1 MIEVKVNDIHTFS
14 IEQQSDKFLV
24 NGVLHAAQIHNSDG
38 KNFKV
43 IFNNRCYLANVTL
56 ENDQLRIKIN
66 QNTYLL
72 EIKDENELMLE
83 KLGLESRVTKR
94 TDEIKAPMPGMIVDV
109 LVSKGDVVK
118 SGQPLLVLKAMK
130 MENIIKSP
138 HDGVVHE
145 IFIKKDQIIEK
156 DAVML
161 QF

>member
-1 MIEVKVNDIHTFS
+1 MIEVKVNDKHTYS

-24 NGVLHAAQIHNSDG
+24 NGVLKSCQIHNKDG
-38 KNFKV
+38 INYSV
-43 IFNNRCYLANVTL
+43 IFNNRFFLANVTQ
-56 ENDQLRIKIN
+56 ENDHLRIKIN
-66 QNTYLL
+66 QNTYSL
-72 EIKDENELMLE
+72 EIKDENALMLE

-109 LVSKGDVVK
+109 LVSKGDTVK

-138 HDGVVHE
+138 HDGIIHE

-156 DAVML
+156 DTVML